1 MTAEQ
6 LAQLADR
13 KAQKDHSRAL
23 PASKQKEKARRAAR
37 NAQTRRLAREKF
49 EAEGSVGAPPL
60 PPTYG
65 VAALREQLRAAG
77 IFEECSRCGLDS
89 PVAPL
94 APRRAAPSAAG
105 AQLGESPDA
114 RGAAPDRLHVR
125 GQLELSRALHT
136 CTRDVCGLLVFQC
149 SVRSAQAEKVFL
161 RPLTT
166 SACAALISCFPA
178 FKPFETA
185 APQGRRTALIP
196 LRAAGSLP
204 LSCLLMESK
213 FSLCVS
219 ASLQVSDAPSG
230 RHG

>member
-1 MTAEQ
+1 MEPHGAAPAPAEPKMTAEQ

-136 CTRDVCGLLVFQC
+136 CTRDVCGLLVFHC
-149 SVRSAQAEKVFL
+149 SVRSARAENF
-161 RPLTT
+161 
-166 SACAALISCFPA
+166 
-178 FKPFETA
+178 
-185 APQGRRTALIP
+185 
-196 LRAAGSLP
+196 
-204 LSCLLMESK
+204 
-213 FSLCVS
+213 
-219 ASLQVSDAPSG
+219 APSNNLRLRSSHIVFSG
-230 RHG
+230 VQTVRNG